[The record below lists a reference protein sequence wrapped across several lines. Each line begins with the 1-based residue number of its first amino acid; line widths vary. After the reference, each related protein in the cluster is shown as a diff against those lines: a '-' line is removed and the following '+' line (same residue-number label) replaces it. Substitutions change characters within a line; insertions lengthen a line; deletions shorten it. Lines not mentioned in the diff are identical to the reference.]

1 VWLLTDRLDAIE
13 TAVDERTPKLQAVP
27 QSASGFGASGFTSV
41 HLTADGTRNRA
52 IYIIHNNQPIEHNN
66 QKDKRKH
73 SGGHGV
79 GFMIINA

>member
-1 VWLLTDRLDAIE
+1 MSGLQNCKLFHNLHLDSGLPASHRFISQLTE
-13 TAVDERTPKLQAVP
+13 
-27 QSASGFGASGFTSV
+27 
-41 HLTADGTRNRA
+41 HGTRA
-52 IYIIHNNQPIEHNN
+52 IYITHNNQPIEHNN